1 MDYQTT
7 NKKKKGFYA
16 RIAALLLLSTGA
28 LNSSAEPYYSNTNKV
43 PVPTSATY
51 YSIVSD
57 TPSLTLEDKRSKKL
71 NLTDLKGKVV
81 VINFWAPWCAP
92 CREEMP
98 GLDKLYRR
106 LKSDPNL
113 VFVTVDM
120 DRNLKKSLAFMS
132 SNRLTLPVY
141 VAASQI
147 PADFIG
153 DAIPTTVILDQSG
166 KIVFKQEG
174 GLDFNDEHFIKYLKS
189 LLTK

>member
-1 MDYQTT
+1 
-7 NKKKKGFYA
+7 
-16 RIAALLLLSTGA
+16 
-28 LNSSAEPYYSNTNKV
+28 
-43 PVPTSATY
+43 
-51 YSIVSD
+51 
-57 TPSLTLEDKRSKKL
+57 
-71 NLTDLKGKVV
+71 
-81 VINFWAPWCAP
+81 
-92 CREEMP
+92 MP

-120 DRNLKKSLAFMS
+120 DRNPKKSLAFMS

-174 GLDFNDEHFIKYLKS
+174 G
-189 LLTK
+189 